1 MENPSVTYAIRFRHI
16 FFALAVMLLAVA
28 IITYSPADNAVLEGG
43 SSGEISNAIG
53 SYGAAIGRFAFY
65 RFGIATYP
73 VLLVL
78 IAGAVR
84 AVFPRKY
91 PRRGFWPG
99 LILFL
104 LGCSLVFALNPSYFV
119 GQTAR
124 LGLGRLSCPELA
136 LSGGAFGAWLAGPPS
151 GDIPAGLL
159 RGPIG
164 VLGTLAVGWVLT
176 LFGMILMIFA
186 DWRDVGEYVL
196 ARRAAAKA
204 AHDDEPAAPAAT
216 ATRRFTPRQTPP
228 PEPEPALEP
237 EPETEDSR
245 PPRRGWLGLF
255 RRREKM
261 EAEEE
266 VIGAEAPAA
275 TELPLSEAPAEEAP
289 RPWRVQPTSEPLTS
303 VLAER
308 RQTPQPAPL
317 ATPIQ
322 PATAPQPAAASV
334 NTANFTITVT
344 PGAAPK
350 SAAPAARPATP
361 AASPTPAAAPG
372 IPEMRMSSVQGDA
385 APALRRGQEYVI
397 PPVSMLSIGNASAAE
412 PDEVIERNKQIL
424 QDVLDSFQVDGQV
437 TGHIPGPRVT
447 RYEISLSPGV
457 NVNQVSRLSENIK
470 MSLCAKTIRILAPI
484 PGHDAVGVE
493 VPNSS
498 PSAVYA
504 REIMETAAWRKSE
517 ADIPIVL
524 GKNVSGR
531 PIVMDL
537 ARAPHLLVAGTTG
550 SGKSVCMN
558 TLIMSLLLHF
568 ELDGLRLILVDP
580 KVVEYAAYQN
590 LPQLITP
597 VISDASKVPLALR
610 WAVNEMEKRYRALA
624 AEGVKS
630 INEYNAKH
638 QPGDPE
644 RLPVL
649 VIIID
654 ELADLMMTEFKGEV
668 EICINRIAAKGRAA
682 GIHIVVA
689 TQSPRRDVI
698 TGLIKANLPT
708 RISFAVTSQLDSRV
722 ILDCNGAETLLGKG
736 DMLLLGQGGGIERVQ
751 GAFVKDED
759 IRKVVDFISGQA
771 SQQFD
776 ASVVD
781 TDDGGESGSDGDSAP
796 SEGENRDF
804 RRITRTSASPMVQ
817 KYLQPGDDD
826 LVARA
831 LEVIFT
837 DRKAS
842 TSSLQ
847 RRLKIGYNRAADLMD
862 LFEDRGLIGPDQQG
876 GRPRDVL
883 VFDGLESGDY

>member
-1 MENPSVTYAIRFRHI
+1 MENPSVSYAIRFRHI
-16 FFALAVMLLAVA
+16 FFALVVMLLAVA
-28 IITYSPADNAVLEGG
+28 IVTYNPADSAVLAGG
-43 SSGEISNAIG
+43 SSGIITNAIG
-53 SYGAAIGRFAFY
+53 SYGAAIGDFAFH

-78 IAGAVR
+78 IVGAVR
-84 AVFPRKY
+84 SVFPRKY

-99 LILFL
+99 LLMFT
-104 LGCSLVFALNPSYFV
+104 LGCSLVFALNPSFFA
-119 GQTAR
+119 GQAAR
-124 LGLGRLSCPELA
+124 LGIGRADCPELA
-136 LSGGAFGAWLAGPPS
+136 LAGGAIGAWLASPPS
-151 GDIPAGLL
+151 GDLPAGLL

-164 VLGTLAVGWVLT
+164 VLGTLAVGWALA

-186 DWRDVGEYVL
+186 DWRDVGEYML
-196 ARRAAAKA
+196 ERRAAAGSGRE
-204 AHDDEPAAPAAT
+204 DEPADSVPPQRFAP
-216 ATRRFTPRQTPP
+216 RR
-228 PEPEPALEP
+228 PEPEPEP
-237 EPETEDSR
+237 EEEMEMDMEDEPEEQEEAPKASR
-245 PPRRGWLGLF
+245 HGWFGLF
-255 RRREKM
+255 RRREKPAP
-261 EAEEE
+261 AEDP
-266 VIGAEAPAA
+266 APAA
-275 TELPLSEAPAEEAP
+275 LSAAELPLSDTPSEEAP
-289 RPWRVQPTSEPLTS
+289 RPWRVQSTSEPLTS

-308 RQTPQPAPL
+308 RQAP
-317 ATPIQ
+317 P
-322 PATAPQPAAASV
+322 PRPTAAPGSS
-334 NTANFTITVT
+334 ANFTITVT
-344 PGAAPK
+344 PGAQPRVAAKP
-350 SAAPAARPATP
+350 AVPAPAPAH
-361 AASPTPAAAPG
+361 APG
-372 IPEMRMSSVQGDA
+372 VPEMKMSSVQGDA

-397 PPVSMLSIGNASAAE
+397 PPVSMLSMGSAGVSE
-412 PDEVIERNKQIL
+412 SDEVIERNKKIL
-424 QDVLDSFQVDGQV
+424 QNVLDSFQVDGQV

-457 NVNQVSRLSENIK
+457 NVNQVSRLSDNIK
-470 MSLCAKTIRILAPI
+470 MDLRTKTIRILAPI
-484 PGHDAVGVE
+484 PGHDALGVE

-504 REIMETAAWRKSE
+504 REIMETADWRKST

-568 ELDGLRLILVDP
+568 DLDGLRLILVDP

-630 INEYNAKH
+630 INEFNAKH
-638 QPGDPE
+638 PAPRDPS

-649 VIIID
+649 VIIVD

-668 EICINRIAAKGRAA
+668 EVCINRIAAKGRAA

-736 DMLLLGQGGGIERVQ
+736 DMLLLGQGSAPERIQ

-759 IRKVVDFISGQA
+759 IRKVVDFISSQA
-771 SQQFD
+771 AQQFD
-776 ASVVD
+776 DSVVEAEGGNAASD
-781 TDDGGESGSDGDSAP
+781 ADDVSADSD
-796 SEGENRDF
+796 NRDF
-804 RRITRTSASPMVQ
+804 RRITRASASPLVQ
-817 KYLQPGDDD
+817 KYLQSGDDD

-831 LEVIFT
+831 LEVIFSE
-837 DRKAS
+837 RKAS

-883 VFDGLESGDY
+883 VYDGLESGEY